1 MAAWLPFSSGYR
13 TFRSPLCEGSAPW
26 RSSAPEHQTRV
37 LGRIAE
43 EVDAYRDG
51 GVSRVTALNRIWAL
65 FAAAEIRDP
74 SLSRSFKS
82 VYYLASIEDD
92 WLTAGLIT
100 DPGSEENFQ
109 SALRQIR
116 DWVVR
121 GSDVLRLLDPVLQR
135 RQQREI
141 GSDAAEGGVG
151 RIGRTRL
158 GW

>member
-1 MAAWLPFSSGYR
+1 
-13 TFRSPLCEGSAPW
+13 
-26 RSSAPEHQTRV
+26 
-37 LGRIAE
+37 
-43 EVDAYRDG
+43 
-51 GVSRVTALNRIWAL
+51 VTALNRIWAL

-109 SALRQIR
+109 SALRQIH

-121 GSDVLRLLDPVLQR
+121 GSDVLRLLDPVQQR
-135 RQQREI
+135 REQREI
-141 GSDAAEGGVG
+141 ATDAAEGGVG